1 MVTSIISAVTEIPV
15 DKNVAMTGEITL
27 RGLVL
32 PIGGLKETSSC
43 SRAGIKKVLIPE
55 ENKKDLAEVPESIK
69 KNVQIITV
77 KNIEEVLKI
86 ASIKNLK
93 RVDWVD
99 VDQLPKKDKSKTGAT
114 RRH

>member
-1 MVTSIISAVTEIPV
+1 M
-15 DKNVAMTGEITL
+15 
-27 RGLVL
+27 
-32 PIGGLKETSSC
+32 
-43 SRAGIKKVLIPE
+43 
-55 ENKKDLAEVPESIK
+55 
-69 KNVQIITV
+69 TV

-86 ASIKNLK
+86 ALTKNLK